1 MRACAQTFKKGPNT
15 IRRIVLAKLTITA
28 LRANSTSMR
37 SVMEAPKKTVESL
50 KVQLQGKDVQGSIS
64 QKASL
69 TVSPLMITQGANEPG
84 RHKSISVQN
93 GKMADRIESN
103 RSTNAF
109 AANKVQF
116 RTTKLVLLPS
126 LQSGK
131 QSFEAKNE
139 RNLKSPDVLEVQLN
153 FNSVADV
160 NEHYSFVQK
169 KDQMKKNVGNSN
181 DSGRKQVMNMTIK
194 N

>member
-1 MRACAQTFKKGPNT
+1 MLLQSFQ
-15 IRRIVLAKLTITA
+15 
-28 LRANSTSMR
+28 
-37 SVMEAPKKTVESL
+37 SL
-50 KVQLQGKDVQGSIS
+50 
-64 QKASL
+64 
-69 TVSPLMITQGANEPG
+69 
-84 RHKSISVQN
+84 
-93 GKMADRIESN
+93 
-103 RSTNAF
+103 
-109 AANKVQF
+109 KVQF